1 MKLQSSLQP
10 TSVQFVKI
18 KEISHIIVAIVIHI
32 KITYLSI
39 YVFVC
44 RVVQYLILLELDMSP
59 MVTVMHLVLLL
70 SQLLYTACGAWSSTI
85 FLSIRYNKTSAGASD
100 FNKFNLT

>member
-32 KITYLSI
+32 KIISLSI

-59 MVTVMHLVLLL
+59 MVTVMHPVLLL
-70 SQLLYTACGAWSSTI
+70 SQL
-85 FLSIRYNKTSAGASD
+85 
-100 FNKFNLT
+100 